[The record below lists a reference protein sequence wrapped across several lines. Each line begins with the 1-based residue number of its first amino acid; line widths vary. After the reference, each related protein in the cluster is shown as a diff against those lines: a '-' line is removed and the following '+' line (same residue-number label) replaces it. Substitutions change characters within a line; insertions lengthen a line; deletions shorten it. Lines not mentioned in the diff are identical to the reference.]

1 MCGIGGV
8 WCLGNAKLNK
18 RDARKLKELAI
29 FLETRGTDAFGF
41 YNGEGVIKFPSSA
54 SEIIEMI
61 DRIKPF
67 EELIIGRNMF
77 LMHTRAYTDG
87 DPLRNKNN
95 HPFELKDIV
104 FAHNGVMHVQITYV
118 DYRLKGKYKS
128 KSVEYIDSYEILGKI
143 EIDLPETDSFEIG
156 VQIQKEYNK
165 RKDFKKAV
173 VKALEKLIY
182 YGDMAV
188 WVYSKKEDLLA
199 LFKND
204 RPLYVAY
211 DDSKLWFASE
221 QWMLENIGVRNSTPL
236 GEGEL
241 LIYDRNGK
249 TYGDFIIDEY
259 YYIYNDMK
267 KSKKEIE
274 DDLDD
279 LEKEYWK
286 LWRDYGFWYC

>member
-8 WCLGNAKLNK
+8 WVMGNDKLTK
-18 RDARKLKELAI
+18 KDAQRLEELAI
-29 FLETRGTDAFGF
+29 YLETRGTDAFGF
-41 YNGEGVIKFPSSA
+41 YNGEKVIKFPSCA
-54 SEIIEMI
+54 SDVIEMI

-67 EELIIGRNMF
+67 EELVIGKNMF
-77 LMHTRAYTDG
+77 LMHTRAYTNG

-104 FAHNGVMHVQITYV
+104 FAHNGVVHVQTTYV
-118 DYRLKGKYKS
+118 DYRWKGKHQS
-128 KSVEYIDSYEILGKI
+128 KGVEYIDSYEIFGRI

-156 VQIQKEYNK
+156 VQIQREYNK

-173 VKALEKLIY
+173 VKALERLIY

-199 LFKND
+199 LFKHE
-204 RPLYVAY
+204 RPLYISY
-211 DDSKLWFASE
+211 EDGKLWFASE
-221 QWMLENIGVRNSTPL
+221 GWMLKNIGLSNTVFV

-249 TYGDFIIDEY
+249 VYGDFLVDEY
-259 YYIYNDMK
+259 YYAYDNTEMSEKDV
-267 KSKKEIE
+267 
-274 DDLDD
+274 DD

-286 LWRDYGFWYC
+286 LWRDYGFWYY